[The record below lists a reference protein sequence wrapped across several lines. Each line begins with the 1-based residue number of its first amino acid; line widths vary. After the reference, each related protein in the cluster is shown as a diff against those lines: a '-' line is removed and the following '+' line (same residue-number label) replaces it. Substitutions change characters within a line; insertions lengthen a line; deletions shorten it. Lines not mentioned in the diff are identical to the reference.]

1 MRAFEKREP
10 LSVPSMLAALWSR
23 RNGPEAGV
31 TPTEAMARSYDFNRI
46 AAKYDDWY
54 RGPVGRVYDVLEKR
68 AIGGLL
74 PDPSS
79 GNRFLELG
87 CGTGHWSAFF
97 AERGFHVTG
106 LDISA
111 RMVQVA
117 REKQIPKAKFY
128 QADAAAIPLP
138 DDSFDVVGAITL
150 LEFVGDP
157 RKVLAEMARCVR
169 DGGCIVV
176 GVLNRWSYQG
186 IARKLQRT
194 ALFRSAR
201 FFSLRV
207 LRKLLAEYGPAQV
220 RSTAFFLPWQWALAA
235 APVLDWAASLVRLP
249 FGDFLAGRVQ
259 R

>member
-1 MRAFEKREP
+1 MRAFEKLDP
-10 LSVPSMLAALWSR
+10 LSVPLAGLLSR
-23 RNGPEAGV
+23 QKEPKAGV
-31 TPTEAMARSYDFNRI
+31 TPTEESARTHDFNWI

-54 RGPVGRVYDVLEKR
+54 QRPVGRMYDMLEQR
-68 AIGGLL
+68 AVSALL

-79 GNRFLELG
+79 GDRLLEVG

-97 AERGFHVTG
+97 AECGFHVTG

-111 RMVQVA
+111 RMVQIA
-117 REKQIPKAKFY
+117 REKRTRNAKFY
-128 QADAAAIPLP
+128 QADAAAIPFP
-138 DDSFDVVGAITL
+138 DHVFDVVAAITL
-150 LEFVGDP
+150 LEFVPDP
-157 RKVLAEMARCVR
+157 RTVLVEMARCVR

-186 IARKLQRT
+186 IARKLRGT

-201 FFSLRV
+201 FFSVRV
-207 LRKLLAEYGPAQV
+207 LRELLAEYGPAQV

-235 APVLDWAASLVRLP
+235 APVLDRAASLVRLP

>member
-1 MRAFEKREP
+1 M
-10 LSVPSMLAALWSR
+10 
-23 RNGPEAGV
+23 
-31 TPTEAMARSYDFNRI
+31 
-46 AAKYDDWY
+46 
-54 RGPVGRVYDVLEKR
+54 GR
-68 AIGGLL
+68 LL
-74 PDPSS
+74 PNPSS

-117 REKQIPKAKFY
+117 REKQIPNAKFY

-138 DDSFDVVGAITL
+138 NDSFDVVGAITL
-150 LEFVGDP
+150 LEFVPDP
-157 RKVLAEMARCVR
+157 CKVLAEMARCVR

-176 GVLNRWSYQG
+176 GVLNRWSYMG
-186 IARKLQRT
+186 ISRKIERT
-194 ALFRSAR
+194 PVFRSAR
-201 FFSLRV
+201 FLSLGA
-207 LRKLLAEYGPAQV
+207 LRKLLSEYGPTQV
-220 RSTAFFLPWQWALAA
+220 CSTAFFLPWRWALGA
-235 APVLDWAASLVRLP
+235 APVVDRAASLVRLP

>member
-1 MRAFEKREP
+1 MRAFEKRDP
-10 LSVPSMLAALWSR
+10 LSVPSTLDGLLSR
-23 RNGPEAGV
+23 EKGPKAGV
-31 TPTEAMARSYDFNRI
+31 TPTETIARSYDFNRI

-54 RGPVGRVYDVLEKR
+54 RGPAGRTYDVLEKR

-74 PDPSS
+74 PDPTS

-117 REKQIPKAKFY
+117 REKQIPNAKFY
-128 QADAAAIPLP
+128 RADAAAIPLP
-138 DDSFDVVGAITL
+138 NDSFDVVGAITL
-150 LEFVGDP
+150 LEFVADP

-169 DGGCIVV
+169 DGGCLVV
-176 GVLNRWSYQG
+176 GVLNRWSYLG
-186 IARKLQRT
+186 ISRKIQRT
-194 ALFRSAR
+194 RVFRSAR
-201 FFSLRV
+201 FFSLRA
-207 LRKLLAEYGPAQV
+207 LRKLLWEYGRAEV
-220 RSTAFFLPWQWALAA
+220 RSAACFLPWRWALGA
-235 APVLDWAASLVRLP
+235 APVLDRAASLVHLP
-249 FGDFLAGRVQ
+249 WGDFLAGRVQ

>member
-1 MRAFEKREP
+1 MRAFEKLEP
-10 LSVPSMLAALWSR
+10 LSVPSMLDGLLSR
-23 RNGPEAGV
+23 EKGPEAGV
-31 TPTEAMARSYDFNRI
+31 TPTEAIARSYDFNRV

-54 RGPVGRVYDVLEKR
+54 RGPVGRMYDVLEKR

-79 GNRFLELG
+79 GNRLLEVG

-117 REKQIPKAKFY
+117 REKQIPNAKFY

-138 DDSFDVVGAITL
+138 NDSFDVVGAMTL
-150 LEFVGDP
+150 LEFVPDP
-157 RKVLAEMARCVR
+157 RTVLAEMARCVR
-169 DGGCIVV
+169 DGGSIVV

-186 IARKLQRT
+186 ISRKVWRT
-194 ALFRSAR
+194 PLFRSAR
-201 FFSLRV
+201 FFSMWRLR
-207 LRKLLAEYGPAQV
+207 RLLSEYGPAEV
-220 RSTAFFLPWQWALAA
+220 CSTAFFLPWRWALQA
-235 APVLDWAASLVRLP
+235 APVLDRAAGAVSLP
-249 FGDFLAGRVQ
+249 FGDFLAGRIQ